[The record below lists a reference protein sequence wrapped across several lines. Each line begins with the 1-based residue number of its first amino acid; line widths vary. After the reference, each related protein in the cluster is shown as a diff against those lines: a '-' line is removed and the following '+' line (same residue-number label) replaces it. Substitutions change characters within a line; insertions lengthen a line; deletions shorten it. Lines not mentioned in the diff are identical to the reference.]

1 MQKFSK
7 TNLYRFALVQVV
19 CSNSVSVAEKISI
32 RGIMKNKSI
41 SILIVDDEEAIRKI
55 LFTNL
60 STDYTCITASDA
72 KEAMTLCEGMTFNL
86 VLSDINMPEVS
97 GLDLC
102 RFIRERSPETVVVMV
117 SGLTDIENAVEA
129 IREGAFDYV
138 VKPFDI
144 AQISMTINRALHHQ
158 SLLAF
163 KRNYE
168 ESLEE
173 AIRTRTEELRA
184 LNGNLNEMLEVL
196 YSNYRATLRSLAQ
209 ALEARDVETR
219 GHSDRVVAYCL
230 RIGKEIGL
238 TQKDMIGLEQ
248 GALLHDI
255 GKIGIR
261 DSILLKRGPLTSQE
275 WVEMRQHIQHGMRII
290 KGIDFLSGAQPI
302 VGQHHE
308 KFDGS
313 GYPKGLKGEA
323 IHIHARIFAVA
334 DAYDAITSDRPYR
347 AARSYEQARAEIQAN
362 AGVHFDPTVVNA
374 FLNISEMEMLE
385 ISARADMQDYSE
397 QIIGEREIRS
407 FIISLKRSSTMHRT
421 GTTGMLTEL
430 PC

>member
-1 MQKFSK
+1 
-7 TNLYRFALVQVV
+7 
-19 CSNSVSVAEKISI
+19 
-32 RGIMKNKSI
+32 
-41 SILIVDDEEAIRKI
+41 
-55 LFTNL
+55 
-60 STDYTCITASDA
+60 
-72 KEAMTLCEGMTFNL
+72 MTLCEGMNFNL
-86 VLSDINMPEVS
+86 VLSDINMPEIS
-97 GLDLC
+97 GLELC
-102 RFIRERSPETVVVMV
+102 RFLRDRSPDTVVIMV
-117 SGLTDIENAVEA
+117 SGLTDIENAIEA
-129 IREGAFDYV
+129 IRQGAFDYV
-138 VKPFDI
+138 VKPFDL
-144 AQISMTINRALHHQ
+144 AQITMTINRALHHQ

-168 ESLEE
+168 ESLED
-173 AIRTRTEELRA
+173 AIRIRTDELRN
-184 LNGNLNEMLEVL
+184 LNLNLNEMLEVL

-230 RIGKEIGL
+230 RIGKELGL

-255 GKIGIR
+255 GKIGVR

-313 GYPKGLKGEA
+313 GYPRGLKGEA

-347 AARSYEQARAEIQAN
+347 VARSYEQARAEILAN
-362 AGVHFDPTVVNA
+362 AGVHFDPNVVNA
-374 FLNISEMEMLE
+374 FLNISEMELLE

-407 FIISLKRSSTMHRT
+407 FIISLKRGSTMPRT